1 METRRRSL
9 VKAASYRLFATSLVF
24 LLALLYTG
32 ELGSSVKI
40 GLSAAIG
47 KTILYYMWE
56 RVWNHIDWGLED
68 YPA

>member
-1 METRRRSL
+1 MQTRRRSV
-9 VKAASYRLFATSLVF
+9 VKAASYRLLATSMVF

-47 KTILYYMWE
+47 KTLLYYLWE
-56 RVWNHIDWGLED
+56 RVWNRVQWGLED
-68 YPA
+68 SVA